1 MSRIDLD
8 GQAGVSLIE
17 LMISMVIGLVIMG
30 ALVASYAGTTRTN
43 RVAIAQGEMNE
54 DAQYAL
60 RLITRQIQQAGYN
73 PRHSATSLRNT
84 LTTALTLI
92 GCDAG
97 FVSTTTDPAT
107 LECRAATAL
116 EGGSIAITYEA
127 DAFNTVPT
135 SGGTPT
141 HCLGSSA
148 KRQPP
153 LPDPVVTHYVAEN
166 RLFVDDAK
174 LKCTGLSAF
183 NKTDSLAENVESVKF
198 DYGVAK
204 QGAGP
209 AVAGYLTA
217 TQIGKPNDPA
227 GTGVHPDLALLSLE
241 QRWTLA
247 TTVRVCLVMRSKS
260 PVFDEGV
267 KSRNCDGEL
276 GEPDRHLRRAYF
288 ATAAIRNRLA
298 P

>member
-1 MSRIDLD
+1 VKRTGLNC
-8 GQAGVSLIE
+8 QAGVSVIE
-17 LMISMVIGLVIMG
+17 LMVSMIIGLVIMG

-60 RLITRQIQQAGYN
+60 KVIMRQVQQAGYN
-73 PRHSATSLRNT
+73 PRQSTTNLRNT
-84 LTTALTLI
+84 LTTALTVI

-97 FVSTTTDPAT
+97 FVSTTADPSA
-107 LECRAATAL
+107 LQCKPATAL

-127 DAFNTVPT
+127 DIFNTVPT
-135 SGGTPT
+135 SGGIPT
-141 HCLGSSA
+141 HCLGRSA

-153 LPDPVVTHYVAEN
+153 LPDPVTHYVAEN
-166 RLFVDDAK
+166 RLFVDDGK
-174 LKCTGLSAF
+174 LRCTGLSA
-183 NKTDSLAENVESVKF
+183 TDQTDNLAENVESVKF
-198 DYGVAK
+198 DYGVSK

-209 AVAGYLTA
+209 RLAGYLTA
-217 TQIGKPNDPA
+217 TEIGKPNDPSV
-227 GTGVHPDLALLSLE
+227 TGVHPDLALLTLE
-241 QRWTLA
+241 QRWALVK
-247 TTVRVCLVMRSKS
+247 TVRVCLVMRSKK
-260 PVFDEGV
+260 PVFGEAV

-276 GEPDRHLRRAYF
+276 AEPDRHLRRAYF

>member
-1 MSRIDLD
+1 MSPTHLNC
-8 GQAGVSLIE
+8 QAGVSLIE

-43 RVAIAQGEMNE
+43 RVAVAQGEMNE

-60 RLITRQIQQAGYN
+60 KLIMRQVQQAGYN
-73 PRHSATSLRNT
+73 PRQSATNLRNT
-84 LTTALTLI
+84 LTTALTVV

-97 FVSTTTDPAT
+97 FVSTTADPAT
-107 LECRAATAL
+107 LQCKPATAL

-127 DAFNTVPT
+127 DIFNTVPT

-141 HCLGSSA
+141 HCLGNSA

-153 LPDPVVTHYVAEN
+153 LPDPVITHYIAEN

-174 LKCTGLSAF
+174 LKCTGLSAS
-183 NKTDSLAENVESVKF
+183 NRTDNLAENVESLRF
-198 DYGVAK
+198 DYGVAR

-217 TQIGKPNDPA
+217 TEIGKPGDPSVA
-227 GTGVHPDLALLSLE
+227 GVHPDLALLTLE
-241 QRWTLA
+241 QRWALV

-260 PVFDEGV
+260 PVFDQGV
-267 KSRNCDGEL
+267 KSRNCEGEL
-276 GEPDRHLRRAYF
+276 GQPDRHLRRAYF